1 MGLGCRGVASAF
13 SSLFIRMNIQ
23 HTLGSRMGFARLA
36 SAALAVL
43 LFGLGAVT
51 AHAEKIIVTGAS
63 GGFAGETIT
72 ALLARGVR
80 PADLILVTRTPEKT
94 PELRELAARGA
105 SVRKGDFNDPESLP
119 AAFAGGSR
127 ILVISTSGGGDRI
140 TQHTNAFAAAK
151 KAGVRHALYTS
162 YVGADDPSPLSK
174 DHKYSEE
181 ALKRS
186 GLQWTILRNEFYAD
200 MMVERAKQA
209 VATGELAT
217 GAPDR
222 RGAPFVR
229 KDGAAAAAAIL
240 TTPGHEGK
248 TYDITGP
255 QLLSDRDFAALI
267 TEVTGKPVKLVV
279 RDSMPQFGS
288 AKDGHVSTAIQD
300 VTGQRPQSVREL
312 LIANKD
318 RLR

>member
-1 MGLGCRGVASAF
+1 
-13 SSLFIRMNIQ
+13 MNIQ
-23 HTLGSRMGFARLA
+23 HMVRPKVGFLRWVSLA
-36 SAALAVL
+36 IVGL
-43 LFGLGAVT
+43 LISLGAVT
-51 AHAEKIIVTGAS
+51 AQAEKIIVTGAS
-63 GGFAGETIT
+63 GGFAGETIA
-72 ALLARGVR
+72 ALLARGVQ

-140 TQHTNAFAAAK
+140 AQHTNAFAAAK

-162 YVGADDPSPLSK
+162 YIGADEPSRLSK
-174 DHKYSEE
+174 DHKPSEE
-181 ALKRS
+181 ALKKS
-186 GLQWTILRNEFYAD
+186 GLRWTILRNDFYAD
-200 MMVERAKQA
+200 MMVARAKQA
-209 VATGELAT
+209 VATGELVT
-217 GAPDR
+217 GTPDR

-240 TTPGHEGK
+240 TTPGHEDK

-255 QLLSDRDFAALI
+255 ELLSDRDFAALI
-267 TEVTGKPVKLVV
+267 TEVTGRPVKVVV
-279 RDSMPQFGS
+279 RESMPQFGGM
-288 AKDGHVSTAIQD
+288 KDGHVSTAIQD
-300 VTGQRPQSVREL
+300 LTGHRPQSVREL

-318 RLR
+318 QLR